1 MKSPTKSGSRISK
14 YEYFNRLLGTQT
26 QDASPHCPPAFR
38 LAPVL
43 RHRQSPVVIH
53 GAPNQPMPRA
63 KTENARSATTTKLSF
78 GFEFGITAAASL
90 HARAALRAAS

>member
-1 MKSPTKSGSRISK
+1 
-14 YEYFNRLLGTQT
+14 
-26 QDASPHCPPAFR
+26 
-38 LAPVL
+38 
-43 RHRQSPVVIH
+43 
-53 GAPNQPMPRA
+53 MPRA